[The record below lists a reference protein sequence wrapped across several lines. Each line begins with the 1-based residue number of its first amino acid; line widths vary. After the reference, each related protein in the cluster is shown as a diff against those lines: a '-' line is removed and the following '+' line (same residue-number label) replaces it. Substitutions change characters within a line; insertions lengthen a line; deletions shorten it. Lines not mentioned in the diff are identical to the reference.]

1 MRLFANKGA
10 RLILQDIR
18 GHKMSLLNTTE
29 IMEIL
34 PHRYPM
40 LMLDTVE
47 ELEPGVHAVAKKN
60 ITINE
65 EIFQGHFP
73 GDPTFPGALTIE
85 ALAQT
90 GAVALL
96 TLPEFKGK
104 TAYFGGIKKARYR
117 KMIRPGDTL
126 TLEVTLDKLRG
137 AIGSGKGVVYV
148 DGKKATTAELTF
160 IIGD

>member
-1 MRLFANKGA
+1 
-10 RLILQDIR
+10 
-18 GHKMSLLNTTE
+18 MSLLNTQQ
-29 IMEIL
+29 IMEII

-47 ELEPGVHAVAKKN
+47 ELVPGERVVAYKN
-60 ITINE
+60 ISINE

-73 GDPTFPGALTIE
+73 GNPTFPGALTVE
-85 ALAQT
+85 ALAQA

-96 TLPEFKGK
+96 SMPDYKGK

-117 KMIRPGDTL
+117 QMVRPGDRL
-126 TLEVTLDKLRG
+126 KLEVNIERLRG
-137 AIGSGKGVVYV
+137 PIGTGKGIVWIN
-148 DGKKATTAELTF
+148 DKKATTAELTF

>member
-1 MRLFANKGA
+1 
-10 RLILQDIR
+10 
-18 GHKMSLLNTTE
+18 MSLMTTTE

-40 LMLDTVE
+40 LMLDTIE
-47 ELEPGVHAVAKKN
+47 ELEPGVKCVAKKN
-60 ITINE
+60 ISINE
-65 EIFQGHFP
+65 EIFLGHFP
-73 GDPTFPGALTIE
+73 GDPTFPGALTVE

-96 TLPEFKGK
+96 SLPEFKGK

-117 KMIRPGDTL
+117 KMIRPGDQL
-126 TLEVTLDKLRG
+126 ILEVTLDRMRG
-137 AIGSGKGVVYV
+137 PIGTGKGVVYV

>member
-1 MRLFANKGA
+1 
-10 RLILQDIR
+10 
-18 GHKMSLLNTTE
+18 MSLLNTQQ
-29 IMEIL
+29 IMEII

-47 ELEPGVHAVAKKN
+47 ELVPGERVVAYKN
-60 ITINE
+60 ISINE

-73 GDPTFPGALTIE
+73 GNPTFPGALTVE
-85 ALAQT
+85 ALAQA

-96 TLPEFKGK
+96 SMPEYKGK

-117 KMIRPGDTL
+117 QMVRPGDRL
-126 TLEVTLDKLRG
+126 KLEVNIERLRG
-137 AIGSGKGVVYV
+137 PIGPGKGIVWIN
-148 DGKKATTAELTF
+148 DKKATTAELTF

>member
-1 MRLFANKGA
+1 
-10 RLILQDIR
+10 
-18 GHKMSLLNTTE
+18 MSLLNTQQ
-29 IMEIL
+29 IMEII

-47 ELEPGVHAVAKKN
+47 ELVPGERVVAYKN
-60 ITINE
+60 ISINE

-73 GDPTFPGALTIE
+73 GNPTFPGALTVE
-85 ALAQT
+85 ALAQA

-96 TLPEFKGK
+96 SMPEYKGK

-117 KMIRPGDTL
+117 QMVRPGDRL
-126 TLEVTLDKLRG
+126 KLEVNIERLRG
-137 AIGSGKGVVYV
+137 PIGAGKGIVWIN
-148 DGKKATTAELTF
+148 DKKATTAELTF

>member
-1 MRLFANKGA
+1 
-10 RLILQDIR
+10 
-18 GHKMSLLNTTE
+18 MSILNTQQ
-29 IMEIL
+29 IQEIL

-47 ELEPGVHAVAKKN
+47 ELVPGERAVAIKN
-60 ITINE
+60 ISVNE

-73 GDPTFPGALTIE
+73 GNPTFPGALTVE

-96 TLPEFKGK
+96 SMPEFKGK

-117 KMIRPGDTL
+117 RMVRPGDQL
-126 TLEVTLDKLRG
+126 RLEVTLDRLRG
-137 AIGSGKGVVYV
+137 PIGTGKGIVWV
-148 DGKKATTAELTF
+148 GAKKATTAELTF

>member
-1 MRLFANKGA
+1 
-10 RLILQDIR
+10 
-18 GHKMSLLNTTE
+18 MSLLTAKE
-29 IMEIL
+29 IMEII

-47 ELEPGVHAVAKKN
+47 ELVPGERVVAYKN
-60 ITINE
+60 ISINE

-73 GDPTFPGALTIE
+73 GNPTFPGALTVE
-85 ALAQT
+85 ALAQA

-96 TLPEFKGK
+96 SMPEYKGK

-117 KMIRPGDTL
+117 QMVRPGDRL
-126 TLEVTLDKLRG
+126 KLEVNIERLRG
-137 AIGSGKGVVYV
+137 PIGTGKGIVWIN
-148 DGKKATTAELTF
+148 DKKATTAELTF

>member
-1 MRLFANKGA
+1 
-10 RLILQDIR
+10 
-18 GHKMSLLNTTE
+18 MSVLSTTE

-40 LMLDTVE
+40 LLLDTVE
-47 ELEPGVHAVAKKN
+47 ELEPGVKCVAKKN
-60 ITINE
+60 VSINE
-65 EIFQGHFP
+65 EIFLGHFP
-73 GDPTFPGALTIE
+73 GNPTFPGALTVE

-96 TLPEFKGK
+96 SMPEFKGK

-117 KMIRPGDTL
+117 QMVRPGDQL
-126 TLEVTLDKLRG
+126 RLEVTLDRMRG
-137 AIGSGKGVVYV
+137 PIGQGKGVAYV
-148 DGKKATTAELTF
+148 GDKKVTTADLTF

>member
-1 MRLFANKGA
+1 
-10 RLILQDIR
+10 
-18 GHKMSLLNTTE
+18 MSLLNTQQ
-29 IMEIL
+29 IMEII

-47 ELEPGVHAVAKKN
+47 ELVLGERVVAYKN
-60 ITINE
+60 ISINE

-73 GDPTFPGALTIE
+73 GNPTFPGALTVE
-85 ALAQT
+85 ALAQA

-96 TLPEFKGK
+96 SMPEYKGK

-117 KMIRPGDTL
+117 QMVRPGDRL
-126 TLEVTLDKLRG
+126 KLEVNIERLRG
-137 AIGSGKGVVYV
+137 PIGTGKGIVWIN
-148 DGKKATTAELTF
+148 DKKATTAELTF

>member
-1 MRLFANKGA
+1 MTV
-10 RLILQDIR
+10 
-18 GHKMSLLNTTE
+18 LNTQQ
-29 IMEIL
+29 IQEIL

-47 ELEPGVHAVAKKN
+47 ELVPGEKAVAIKN
-60 ITINE
+60 ISVNE

-73 GDPTFPGALTIE
+73 GNPTFPGALTVE

-96 TLPEFKGK
+96 SMPEFKGK

-117 KMIRPGDTL
+117 QMVRPGDQL
-126 TLEVTLDKLRG
+126 RLEVTLDRLGGR
-137 AIGSGKGVVYV
+137 IGRV
-148 DGKKATTAELTF
+148 
-160 IIGD
+160 

>member
-1 MRLFANKGA
+1 MTV
-10 RLILQDIR
+10 
-18 GHKMSLLNTTE
+18 LNTQQ
-29 IMEIL
+29 IQEIL

-47 ELEPGVHAVAKKN
+47 ELEPGERAVAIKN
-60 ITINE
+60 ISINE

-73 GDPTFPGALTIE
+73 GNPTFPGALTVE

-96 TLPEFKGK
+96 SLPEFKGK

-117 KMIRPGDTL
+117 KMVRPGDQL
-126 TLEVTLDKLRG
+126 RLEVKLDRLRG
-137 AIGSGKGVVYV
+137 NVGSGKGIAYI

-160 IIGD
+160 IVGD

>member
-1 MRLFANKGA
+1 
-10 RLILQDIR
+10 
-18 GHKMSLLNTTE
+18 MSLLNTRQ
-29 IMEIL
+29 IMEII

-47 ELEPGVHAVAKKN
+47 ELVPGERVVAYKN
-60 ITINE
+60 ISINE

-73 GDPTFPGALTIE
+73 GNPTFPGALTVE
-85 ALAQT
+85 ALAQA

-96 TLPEFKGK
+96 SMPEYKGK

-117 KMIRPGDTL
+117 QMVRPGDRL
-126 TLEVTLDKLRG
+126 KLEVNIERLRG
-137 AIGSGKGVVYV
+137 PIGTGKGIVWIN
-148 DGKKATTAELTF
+148 DKKATTAELTF

>member
-1 MRLFANKGA
+1 
-10 RLILQDIR
+10 
-18 GHKMSLLNTTE
+18 MSLLNTQQ
-29 IMEIL
+29 IMEII

-47 ELEPGVHAVAKKN
+47 ELVPGERVVAYKN
-60 ITINE
+60 ISINE

-73 GDPTFPGALTIE
+73 GNPTFPGALTVE
-85 ALAQT
+85 ALAQA

-96 TLPEFKGK
+96 SMPEYKGK

-117 KMIRPGDTL
+117 QMVRPGDRL
-126 TLEVTLDKLRG
+126 KLEVNIERLRG
-137 AIGSGKGVVYV
+137 PIGTGKGIVWIN
-148 DGKKATTAELTF
+148 DKKATTAELTF

>member
-1 MRLFANKGA
+1 MT
-10 RLILQDIR
+10 I
-18 GHKMSLLNTTE
+18 LNTQE
-29 IMEIL
+29 IQEIL

-47 ELEPGVHAVAKKN
+47 ELEPGKRAVALKN
-60 ITINE
+60 ISINE

-73 GDPTFPGALTIE
+73 GNPTFPGALTVE

-96 TLPEFKGK
+96 SIPEFKGK

-117 KMIRPGDTL
+117 KMVRPGDQVR
-126 TLEVTLDKLRG
+126 LEVTLDRLRG
-137 AIGSGKGVVYV
+137 PIGTGKGIAWVN
-148 DGKKATTAELTF
+148 GKKATTAELTF
-160 IIGD
+160 IIGE

>member
-1 MRLFANKGA
+1 
-10 RLILQDIR
+10 
-18 GHKMSLLNTTE
+18 MSLLNTQQ
-29 IMEIL
+29 IMEII

-47 ELEPGVHAVAKKN
+47 ELVPGERVVAYKN
-60 ITINE
+60 ISINE

-73 GDPTFPGALTIE
+73 GNPTFPGALTVE
-85 ALAQT
+85 ALAQA

-96 TLPEFKGK
+96 SMPEYKGK

-117 KMIRPGDTL
+117 QMVRPGDRL
-126 TLEVTLDKLRG
+126 KLEVNIERLRG
-137 AIGSGKGVVYV
+137 PIGTGKGIVWIN
-148 DGKKATTAELTF
+148 GKKATTAELTF

>member
-1 MRLFANKGA
+1 
-10 RLILQDIR
+10 
-18 GHKMSLLNTTE
+18 MSLLTVTE
-29 IMEIL
+29 IQEIL

-47 ELEPGVHAVAKKN
+47 ELVPGEKAVAMKN
-60 ITINE
+60 ISINE

-73 GDPTFPGALTIE
+73 GNPTFPGALTVE

-96 TLPEFKGK
+96 SMPEFKGK

-117 KMIRPGDTL
+117 QMVRPGDQVR
-126 TLEVTLDKLRG
+126 LEVTLDRLRG
-137 AIGSGKGVVYV
+137 PVGQGKGIAYV
-148 DGKKATTAELTF
+148 GDKKVTTAELTF